1 MKTKMLVGV
10 GISAFALA
18 LAAKEAVV
26 MTVNGVDVPKSEF
39 EYLYHKNSQQQMSP
53 QPIEDYVEL
62 FKLYKLKVADARAEG
77 LDTVESFRKEMEQ
90 YRHDLAAPYLADSTY
105 MYQLLDEAHRRAQE
119 EVEARHIMLF
129 KTRDVAQNK
138 TLLERADSLKDV
150 LKNGGNFEEL
160 AVQYSGDRGS
170 NAKGGL
176 MGYITALQYPYAFET
191 AAYSLSEGEI
201 SDVVE
206 SPVGY
211 HILKGGKRR
220 PASGEVLASHILIM
234 TQGNPDKESG
244 AKHLIDS
251 IYKVVKADPTQFDDL
266 ARRFSD
272 DKGSGREGGK
282 LPWFGRGR
290 MVPEFDSVAFA
301 IPDGFI
307 SEPFKTQFGYH
318 IIYRHDHKG
327 APSVQDL
334 KPRFLSIVGS
344 GQDPRSKMI
353 RDNQTEKLAK
363 KYKGIL
369 NSQAVYMLKADV
381 ADNGLDSL
389 FYSRWKNDKREFATI
404 GKKKYPVSSFV
415 AYLGNRFNP
424 DVDMASMILSDMI
437 DTYYNNLLVETE
449 EDYLLAS
456 KPEYANL
463 YREYVD
469 GSLLYEVS
477 VKKVWDKAAKDEEG
491 LHNYFEQDR
500 DKYRWTEPRAKGYLV
515 QTSTDS
521 VAAIVKKRAMEIG
534 RDSLVNTIRK
544 EFPREV
550 SIMKVLEPKGSNA
563 MIDNVVFGGPEA
575 KPSSPRYAAYFMLD
589 PRVISAPEEL
599 QDVRGLVTSDYQGV
613 LQEEW
618 EKELRSKYPVTVNEK
633 VLKKVKPIE
642 KK

>member
-1 MKTKMLVGV
+1 MLVGV

-77 LDTVESFRKEMEQ
+77 LDTVETFKKEMEQ

-105 MYQLLDEAHRRAQE
+105 LYKLLEEAHERASQ
-119 EVEARHIMLF
+119 EVEAQHIMFF
-129 KTRDVAQNK
+129 KTRDDAQNAV
-138 TLLERADSLKDV
+138 LRQRADSLMNV
-150 LKNGGNFEEL
+150 LKRGGNFEEL
-160 AVQYSGDRGS
+160 AAEYSGDRGT
-170 NAKGGL
+170 NTKGGK
-176 MGYITALQYPYAFET
+176 MGYITALQYPYEFET

-211 HILKGGKRR
+211 HILKGGKKR

-234 TQGNPDKESG
+234 TQGDSDKEPA

-251 IYKVVKADPTQFDDL
+251 LYRVVKADPTKFDDI

-290 MVPEFDSVAFA
+290 MVAEFDSVAFA
-301 IPDGFI
+301 IPDGSI
-307 SEPFKTQFGYH
+307 SEPFKTRFGYH

-327 APSVQDL
+327 APSVQDM
-334 KPRFLSIVGS
+334 KPRFMSIISS
-344 GQDPRSKMI
+344 GQDPRANMI

-363 KYKGIL
+363 KYKSSL
-369 NSQAVYMLKADV
+369 NRQTADILKADV
-381 ADNGLDSL
+381 AANGIDSL
-389 FYSRWKNDKREFATI
+389 FYVKGAADSRELVSV
-404 GKKKYPVSSFV
+404 GKMKYPVSDFV
-415 AYLGNRFNP
+415 KYLGNRKVSDP
-424 DVDMASMILSDMI
+424 AAAKRMLSDLI
-437 DTYYNNLLVETE
+437 DSYYNHVLVETE
-449 EDYLLAS
+449 ENDLLIS

-491 LHNYFEQDR
+491 LQSYFERNR

-515 QTSTDS
+515 QVSNDS
-521 VAAIVKKRAMEIG
+521 VAELVKKRASSIG

-550 SIMKVLEPKGSNA
+550 SITKVLETKGSNA
-563 MIDNVVFGGPEA
+563 MVDNIVFGGPTT
-575 KPSSPRYAAYFMLD
+575 KPTSSRYTIYFMLD

-618 EKELRSKYPVTVNEK
+618 EKELRSKYPVSVNEK

-642 KK
+642 KR

>member
-1 MKTKMLVGV
+1 MLVGL

-39 EYLYHKNSQQQMSP
+39 EYLYHKNSQQQMTP

-77 LDTVESFRKEMEQ
+77 LDTLESFRKEMEQ

-105 MYQLLDEAHRRAQE
+105 LYKLLDESHRRAQE

-129 KTRDVAQNK
+129 KTRDAAQNAI
-138 TLLERADSLKDV
+138 LRSRADSLKAV
-150 LKNGGNFEEL
+150 LNNGGNFEQL
-160 AVQYSGDRGS
+160 AAQYSGDRGS
-170 NAKGGL
+170 NTKGGL

-191 AAYSLSEGEI
+191 AAYSLSDGEI

-234 TQGNPDKESG
+234 TQGSVDKEPS

-251 IYKVVKADPTQFDDL
+251 IYNVVKADPSQFADI
-266 ARRFSD
+266 ARRYSD

-290 MVPEFDSVAFA
+290 MVAEFDSVAFA
-301 IPDGFI
+301 IPDGSI

-334 KPRFLSIVGS
+334 KPRFLSIIGS
-344 GQDPRSKMI
+344 GQDPRAKMI
-353 RDNQTEKLAK
+353 RDNQTRTLEK
-363 KYKGIL
+363 KYKGAL
-369 NSQAVYMLKADV
+369 NSKAVGGLKADV
-381 ADNGLDSL
+381 AKNGLDSL
-389 FYSRWKNDKREFATI
+389 FYSRWKNDSREMAII
-404 GKKKYPVSSFV
+404 GKKSYPISAFIS
-415 AYLGNRFNP
+415 YLGNRQNP
-424 DVDMASMILSDMI
+424 DAEMASEMLDDMI
-437 DTYYNNLLVETE
+437 DSYYNSILVETE
-449 EDYLLAS
+449 EDNLLAS
-456 KPEYANL
+456 KPEYSNL

-491 LHNYFEQDR
+491 LQRYFEQNK
-500 DKYRWTEPRAKGYLV
+500 DKYRWSEPRVKGYLV

-521 VAAIVKKRAMEIG
+521 VAEIVKKRAAEIG

-550 SIMKVLEPKGSNA
+550 SIMKVLEPKGSNV
-563 MIDNVVFGGPEA
+563 MIDNIVFGGPET
-575 KPSSPRYAAYFMLD
+575 KPSSPRYTTYFMLD
-589 PRVISAPEEL
+589 PRVITAAEEL

-618 EKELRSKYPVTVNEK
+618 ENELRSKYPVKVYDK
-633 VLKKVKPIE
+633 VLKKVKPLE